1 MRTPLVCLIFLICI
15 LAIEA
20 KSRWKK
26 GKTYIK
32 NEIYWS
38 INSKSTCLFSVACV
52 PIKWNKAS
60 GSMNKVKG
68 YC

>member
-1 MRTPLVCLIFLICI
+1 MRAPLVGLIFLICI

-26 GKTYIK
+26 GKKYIK

-38 INSKSTCLFSVACV
+38 IDSK
-52 PIKWNKAS
+52 
-60 GSMNKVKG
+60 
-68 YC
+68 